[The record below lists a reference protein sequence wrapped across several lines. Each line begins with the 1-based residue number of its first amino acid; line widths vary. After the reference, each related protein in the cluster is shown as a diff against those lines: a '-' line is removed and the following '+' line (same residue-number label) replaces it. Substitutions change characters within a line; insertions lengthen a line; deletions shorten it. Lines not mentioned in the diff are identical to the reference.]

1 MTLTRVSTKSLCPKC
16 GKPDWCSISADR
28 SFVICMRRAEGA
40 IKETQNGGHLHRLRD
55 SNTSFIRTI
64 SLKLKKPKREDFT
77 ELAIYFKEQG
87 RKKPHR
93 LQWLSEQ
100 LGIPVWTLNELH
112 IGWSERQKAFSFPMQ
127 DSNGHIIGIRLRSWN
142 GRKYAVTGSR
152 EGLFIPKDLKISSRI
167 LICEGPTDCA
177 ALLSIC
183 FPAIGRP
190 SCTSGVKLIVEWI
203 ERNNVEDVIIV
214 SDADEPGQ
222 RGAQKLTSDLSIYV
236 PSIRIIRPPGA
247 FKDIRDWVNA
257 GATAKDIES
266 SISRTPRHHLQVRGK
281 TQ

>member
-1 MTLTRVSTKSLCPKC
+1 MLYRVSIKYPCPIC
-16 GKPDWCSISADR
+16 GKPDWCSFSAEGT
-28 SFVICMRRAEGA
+28 FGICMRIAEGS
-40 IKETQNGGHLHRLRD
+40 IKETKNGGYLHRL
-55 SNTSFIRTI
+55 SNFDLSHIRTI
-64 SLKLKKPKREDFT
+64 PAKAEIAKRDDLP

-112 IGWSERQKAFSFPMQ
+112 IGWSERQKAFSFPMK